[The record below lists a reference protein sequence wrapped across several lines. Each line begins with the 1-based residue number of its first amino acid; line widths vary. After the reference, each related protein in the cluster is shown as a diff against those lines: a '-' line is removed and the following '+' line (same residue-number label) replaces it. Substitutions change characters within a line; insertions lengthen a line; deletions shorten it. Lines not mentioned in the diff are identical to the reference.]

1 MSEPQ
6 RFLKPVTPPARPPGA
21 PQTPPPAVQT
31 TQATFEAHESPRLNK
46 AETHIHRSGFWR
58 GVLYGAIGG
67 LVFAAGYHL
76 IVVTA
81 DAINR
86 QWIYERG
93 RGDGLRSADPNGGAA
108 LTGLPVRPVAFA
120 DAVARD
126 PNPDADAGYQRN
138 AQRRFVREAR

>member
-1 MSEPQ
+1 MAEPQ
-6 RFLKPVTPPARPPGA
+6 PLPPQRMLKTVTTRPSGA
-21 PQTPPPAVQT
+21 GTQTEAPAV
-31 TQATFEAHESPRLNK
+31 AYEARESARLNK
-46 AETHIHRSGFWR
+46 TETHIHRSGFWR

-76 IVVTA
+76 VVVTA

-93 RGDGLRSADPNGGAA
+93 RGDGLRSVDAPGAA
-108 LTGLPVRPVAFA
+108 LTGLPVKPTAFA
-120 DAVARD
+120 DAVARE

-138 AQRRFVREAR
+138 AERRFVKDAR